1 MKWSDLLLQVD
12 IKPALCCFYPI
23 ESHTYLSQRA
33 EIHTHSI
40 PVPPTLPDSLRLTSA
55 GSPGR
60 LLLYSSPPP
69 SLVSESAPSALLTP
83 RKASSS
89 ASPCPSPSLY
99 FTGVCISLSLARF
112 SLGKTSKYLLD
123 VVAHSSP
130 LLRLCLVPR
139 IPQTFLRCEMGF
151 CCLLLSGMTRG
162 SDWEARGWWAKSG
175 GARWRWKVIVLR
187 LRVCQMNSS
196 RSKAPDRAPSMA

>member
-69 SLVSESAPSALLTP
+69 SLVSEPAPSAPKTP
-83 RKASSS
+83 QKASSS
-89 ASPCPSPSLY
+89 VSPCPVPSLY
-99 FTGVCISLSLARF
+99 FTGVCLSPYFLHALLWKRQKRSARC
-112 SLGKTSKYLLD
+112 GC
-123 VVAHSSP
+123 SSFLSSYAP
-130 LLRLCLVPR
+130 WGWFRLCVVPR
-139 IPQTFLRCEMGF
+139 VPQMFLRCEMGL
-151 CCLLLSGMTRG
+151 CCLPLSGVTRG
-162 SDWEARGWWAKSG
+162 SDWEARGWWAQWG
-175 GARWRWKVIVLR
+175 MTRWR
-187 LRVCQMNSS
+187 CSCCG
-196 RSKAPDRAPSMA
+196 